1 LGWAACSA
9 SNPEQLPVA
18 YREVL
23 LLTEVEEMSNQ
34 EIFAAL
40 AVPMV
45 TVMSRLSRARKALRD
60 GLRPQFQEE

>member
-1 LGWAACSA
+1 
-9 SNPEQLPVA
+9 
-18 YREVL
+18 VL